1 MPCSDAE
8 ILAPSSGLLIQ
19 RSNNK
24 FRVNV
29 IVDRCKECGIC
40 IALCPTRV
48 LVKSNTLFNRYG
60 FRPPEPLY
68 IEKCIGCRL
77 CEYSCPDF
85 ALFVEKVSSG

>member
-1 MPCSDAE
+1 MPYSDAE

-48 LVKSNTLFNRYG
+48 L
-60 FRPPEPLY
+60 
-68 IEKCIGCRL
+68 
-77 CEYSCPDF
+77 
-85 ALFVEKVSSG
+85 